1 MTRIKQ
7 LNPYSIFIFS
17 IGLCV
22 LDSAFVSCRNPSFS
36 PLITSKK
43 GNKPLPVETT
53 FKIPA
58 PVPKWPQGDYKG
70 NGFASGAIDLGELKV
85 SRITTFNKVWTARE
99 GGPNNL
105 GATFYEPISI
115 PEGFSVLGYYSQPNN
130 QALYGW
136 VMVAKDVR
144 NDQFR
149 QALALPTDYTLV
161 WSSDSQK
168 IKQDGIGY
176 IWLPVP
182 SNGYKAVGHVVTNSS
197 EKPSL
202 DKIRCVRSDLTV
214 DIETD
219 NWIWGPKSRFNV
231 YSSRPVVRGI
241 QASSVATGTFVAKKD
256 GDAPSLSCLKNM
268 KNDLSSMPN
277 LDQIQALFKAY
288 SPVVYF
294 HPKEEYFP
302 SSVSWFFQN
311 GGLLYTKGQESK
323 PVEIEPTGSNLPQN
337 GSDDGAYWLDLP
349 TDKTASEKVKKGDL
363 ADAGVYLHVKPALG
377 GTFTDIAVWI
387 FYPFNGAARAKIEFV
402 TVSLGRIGEHVGD
415 WEHVTLRISNFDGEL
430 KSVYFSQHNKGSWV
444 SVSNLEFEKDN
455 KPVVYASLHGHAA
468 YPQAGLVVQGT
479 ASIGIRND
487 TSRGNVVMDTGSRYL
502 VVGAE
507 YLGASKIVEP
517 PWLNYARKWGPKITY
532 NINDEL
538 SRVKKLLPGMLK
550 TKFDGVI
557 KSLPPEVLGEQ
568 GPTGPKWKD
577 NWSGDERV

>member
-1 MTRIKQ
+1 MTRIKK
-7 LNPYSIFIFS
+7 LNPYSISIIF
-17 IGLCV
+17 IGLCF
-22 LDSAFVSCRNPSFS
+22 LDSAFVSCRNPPFS
-36 PLITSKK
+36 RIITSKK
-43 GNKPLPVETT
+43 GSKPLPVETT

-58 PVPKWPQGDYKG
+58 PIPKWPSG
-70 NGFASGAIDLGELKV
+70 NGFASGTIDLGEVKV
-85 SRITTFNKVWTARE
+85 SHISTFSKVWTAYE
-99 GGPNNL
+99 GGPDNV
-105 GATFYEPISI
+105 GATFYEPISV
-115 PEGFSVLGYYSQPNN
+115 PQGFSILGYYSQPNN
-130 QALYGW
+130 QVLYGW
-136 VMVAKDVR
+136 VVVAKAVT
-144 NDQFR
+144 NDQSR
-149 QALALPTDYTLV
+149 PALTLPTDYTLV

-168 IKQDGIGY
+168 LKQDGLGY

-182 SNGYKAVGHVVTNSS
+182 STGYKAVGHVVTNSS
-197 EKPSL
+197 GKPSL
-202 DKIRCVRSDLTV
+202 DKIRCVRSDLTE
-214 DIETD
+214 DIETG
-219 NWIWGPKSRFNV
+219 NWIWGPRSSFNV
-231 YSSRPVVRGI
+231 YSSRPSVRGI

-256 GDAPSLSCLKNM
+256 KDAPSLSSLKNI

-277 LDQIQALFKAY
+277 LDQVQALFKAY

-311 GGLLYTKGQESK
+311 GALLYTKGQESK
-323 PVEIEPTGSNLPQN
+323 PVQIEPTGSNLPQD

-349 TDKTASEKVKKGDL
+349 SEKTASENVKKGNL
-363 ADAGVYLHVKPALG
+363 PDAGVYLHIKPALG
-377 GTFTDIAVWI
+377 ATFTDIAVWI
-387 FYPFNGAARAKIEFV
+387 FYPFNGAARAKIEFL

-468 YPQAGLVVQGT
+468 YPQAGLVVEGK

-487 TSRGNVVMDTGSRYL
+487 TSRGNAVMDTGSRYL

-532 NINDEL
+532 NIDEEL
-538 SRVKKLLPGMLK
+538 RKVKKLLPGMLK
-550 TKFDGVI
+550 NKFDGLV
-557 KSLPPEVLGEQ
+557 KSLPPEVLGEV